1 MPTTKNLWK
10 TYMPDGFTQTSLY
23 TPHHSGCFIHVVV
36 HQKSNQKGEGRGRHT
51 LVHHSSLGHPQ
62 PKWIML
68 HNGIEVLIVPVPI
81 IVSQRQARIPFVL
94 CNCTA
99 TFNFQTSTH
108 FRYSLPASRPVVPPL
123 ELEDGNWSSR
133 MLERTVP
140 SDIRQIMAFC
150 VVTEDAATEDCAD
163 AWPGWLAS
171 WLSPG
176 QVPFSPSNYGHGWG
190 TPPNAWPC
198 ADQWPQRGV
207 RSACHR
213 RLRSSCDWEHSQHSW
228 WGHSTVEMDS
238 DEEEGVEAILLTT

>member
-81 IVSQRQARIPFVL
+81 IVSQRPCIPFVL
-94 CNCTA
+94 CNCAA

-108 FRYSLPASRPVVPPL
+108 FRYSLPAICCRWGAGPSCLHWNLKMATGPL
-123 ELEDGNWSSR
+123 GCISAAREGCPWLVMGIGPAWHMSISSHR
-133 MLERTVP
+133 
-140 SDIRQIMAFC
+140 I
-150 VVTEDAATEDCAD
+150 
-163 AWPGWLAS
+163 AS
-171 WLSPG
+171 WQLTGIVISGNQSCIGMTIPISDVWRG
-176 QVPFSPSNYGHGWG
+176 LGLWDSQCLPQLGH
-190 TPPNAWPC
+190 
-198 ADQWPQRGV
+198 
-207 RSACHR
+207 
-213 RLRSSCDWEHSQHSW
+213 LRK
-228 WGHSTVEMDS
+228 
-238 DEEEGVEAILLTT
+238 